1 MMDEYLINRFHNVI
15 AIALITSFLVVPVA
29 FLIANP
35 DAIVIWSGQIMADY
49 CLRTA
54 YCDYAYL
61 KAGLGVA
68 LFIMISLLIAFLE
81 AFNFKEIGDTVV
93 EERLSRIEET
103 LSDFYMMYEMDNPED
118 DEDLAPLHN
127 GNNKVQNRMRDMTFI
142 FLLGFVLYLS
152 INLVGYFPVEKP
164 IPYYDIFITAVFLVV
179 FLFMFGDHLIIIF
192 KKDEDNRLL
201 FWEKNDLIQGIYKKF
216 GNKKEESC

>member
-1 MMDEYLINRFHNVI
+1 MDEYLINRFHNVI

-81 AFNFKEIGDTVV
+81 VFNFKEIGDTVV

-118 DEDLAPLHN
+118 DEDLPPLHN
-127 GNNKVQNRMRDMTFI
+127 CNNKLQKTMRDMTFI
-142 FLLGFVLYLS
+142 FLLGSVLYLA
-152 INLVGYFPVEKP
+152 INLVGYFPIEKP
-164 IPYYDIFITAVFLVV
+164 VPYFDISMTAVFLIVFVV
-179 FLFMFGDHLIIIF
+179 MYADHLILIST
-192 KKDEDNRLL
+192 KEDKLL
-201 FWEKNDLIQGIYKKF
+201 FWEKNDLIQGLYKKF